1 MEALSVEGVPLKA
14 FLDAACKAIDSI
26 PNALERT
33 SPGRPR
39 YHAKSRLVALLIK
52 AWLNKSYRDIEAYLE
67 DNKATLAEFSLTV
80 PDHNTIWRTM
90 TFLSEPY
97 LKELNQQVA
106 VNLKKGNTS

>member
-1 MEALSVEGVPLKA
+1 MEVLSVEGVSLKA
-14 FLDAACKAIDSI
+14 FLDAACTAIDAV

-52 AWLNKSYRDIEAYLE
+52 EWLNKSYRDVEVYME
-67 DNKATLAEFSLTV
+67 DNKQTLAEFSLTV

-97 LKELNQQVA
+97 LKELNQQVTL
-106 VNLKKGNTS
+106 NLKKGNTS